1 MENTSGNGSENTEEK
16 QEQKTELETEQKLQS
31 SPKEPIKAKEQ
42 SPNTKGAAPLSEEL
56 PNEEPRVLEPRDPV
70 DLTIKNLLEAGAHF
84 GHQTERWNPKMLP
97 YIYAARNNVHII
109 NLDVTMN
116 LWSRARKFIVD
127 KISQGGNILFVG
139 TKQQARDLI
148 KDEAQRCGAFF
159 VNSRWLGGT
168 LTNFQTIKNSVTH
181 MRRLEEFLLKADDE
195 KSEVKLN
202 KKERLETSREVEKL
216 EANLGGIRDM
226 KRPPD
231 LVFVVDVVKESIA
244 VAESNRLHIPVIALV
259 DTNTDPT
266 PIQFPIPSN
275 DDSSRT
281 LQLFIAAVSDA
292 VSEGRAQ
299 YEDRLQKESEQ
310 SKKDKEVVKKETRKS
325 SSKEPSDTDQ
335 STKVASV

>member
-1 MENTSGNGSENTEEK
+1 MDNSTDSMKIEDQKEQQKVEEVKVQTTGNPKTKLRNATIVEEEK
-16 QEQKTELETEQKLQS
+16 PSDT
-31 SPKEPIKAKEQ
+31 
-42 SPNTKGAAPLSEEL
+42 
-56 PNEEPRVLEPRDPV
+56 LEPREPIEITV
-70 DLTIKNLLEAGAHF
+70 KNLLEAGAHF

-116 LWSRARKFIVD
+116 LWTRAQKFITD
-127 KISQGGNILFVG
+127 KISQGGSILFVG

-148 KDEAQRCGAFF
+148 KDEARRCGAFF

-168 LTNFQTIKNSVTH
+168 LTNFQTIKNSITH
-181 MRRLEEFLLKADDE
+181 MRRMEDYIKKADDE

-244 VAESNRLHIPVIALV
+244 VAEANRLHIPVIALV

-281 LQLFIAAVSDA
+281 LSLFIGAVSDA

-299 YEDRLQKESEQ
+299 YEARLQKEAEQ
-310 SKKDKEVVKKETRKS
+310 SKKDKEVVKKESRKS
-325 SSKEPSDTDQ
+325 ASKETSETDQ

>member
-1 MENTSGNGSENTEEK
+1 MDNSTDSMKIENQKIEDQKGQQKVEEVKVQATGNPKTKLRNATIVEEEK
-16 QEQKTELETEQKLQS
+16 PSDT
-31 SPKEPIKAKEQ
+31 
-42 SPNTKGAAPLSEEL
+42 
-56 PNEEPRVLEPRDPV
+56 LEPREPIEISV
-70 DLTIKNLLEAGAHF
+70 KNLLEAGAHF

-116 LWSRARKFIVD
+116 LWTRAQKFITD

-148 KDEAQRCGAFF
+148 KDEARRCGAFF

-168 LTNFQTIKNSVTH
+168 LTNFQTIKNSITH
-181 MRRLEEFLLKADDE
+181 MRRMEDYIKKADDE

-244 VAESNRLHIPVIALV
+244 VAEANRLHIPVIALV

-281 LQLFIAAVSDA
+281 LSLFIGAVSDA

-299 YEDRLQKESEQ
+299 YQARLQKEAEQ
-310 SKKDKEVVKKETRKS
+310 SKKDKEVVKKEPRKAA
-325 SSKEPSDTDQ
+325 SKEATESDQ